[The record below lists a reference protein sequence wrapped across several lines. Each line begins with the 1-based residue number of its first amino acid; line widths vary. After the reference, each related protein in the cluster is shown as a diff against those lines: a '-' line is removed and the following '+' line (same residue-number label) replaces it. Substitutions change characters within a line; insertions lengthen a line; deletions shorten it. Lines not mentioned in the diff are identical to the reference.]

1 MVGMTA
7 ADQSAIRSAVLRA
20 RAARSKEQ
28 WQVDS
33 AAIAERFESLPES
46 VDAHRIAIYA
56 SLATEPDTWRLIN
69 RFQSAG
75 HTILLP
81 RVSGPH
87 ALEWGRYDGPD
98 SLIAG
103 KWNILE
109 PKEPTTASLGE
120 SEIIVVPALAVD
132 PTTGLRMGYGG
143 GYFDAALAVVP
154 LHTDGGPLR
163 VALCFDDEVIEGL
176 PANNWDARVDVLVTP
191 TRTLRP

>member
-1 MVGMTA
+1 MAA
-7 ADQSAIRSAVLRA
+7 ADQSVIRAAIRRA
-20 RAARSKEQ
+20 RAARSKDH

-46 VDAHRIAIYA
+46 QNAQCVAIYA

-69 RFQSAG
+69 RFQTAG

-81 RVSGPH
+81 RVAGPH

-120 SEIIVVPALAVD
+120 SAIIVVPALAVD
-132 PTTGLRMGYGG
+132 PATGLRMGYGG

-154 LHTDGGPLR
+154 LHADGGPLR
-163 VALCFDDEVIEGL
+163 VALCFDDEVFEGL
-176 PANNWDARVDVLVTP
+176 PANDWDACVDVIVTP
-191 TRTLRP
+191 SQTLRP

>member
-1 MVGMTA
+1 MVAMTA
-7 ADQSAIRSAVLRA
+7 ADQSVIRAAIRRV
-20 RAARSKEQ
+20 RAARSTAQ
-28 WQVDS
+28 RQVDS
-33 AAIAERFESLPES
+33 AAITQRFESLPES
-46 VDAHRIAIYA
+46 QDAQCVAIYA
-56 SLATEPDTWRLIN
+56 SLDTEPDTWSLIHQ
-69 RFQSAG
+69 FQATG
-75 HTILLP
+75 RTILLP
-81 RVSGPH
+81 RVSGPRT
-87 ALEWGRYDGPD
+87 LEWGRYDGPD
-98 SLIAG
+98 SLVAG

-109 PKEPTTASLGE
+109 PKEPTTASLCE

-176 PANNWDARVDVLVTP
+176 PANKWDARVDVLVTP